1 MGSFHNNK
9 NACVALIVWDVLEVY
24 IGVKISMSQKIWDLY
39 PQISAKLLERVL
51 VYPIFQNSILTR
63 MKEPQTLGFITRKTF
78 SDDIFLGIALIYGSN
93 IVDLVTFSTSYTKH
107 LVEGIKPIGL
117 KSGAIFSV
125 SCRKHNNKSTRMV
138 YWHDLTIFAHFVRVT
153 GSSKY

>member
-1 MGSFHNNK
+1 M
-9 NACVALIVWDVLEVY
+9 
-24 IGVKISMSQKIWDLY
+24 Y

-107 LVEGIKPIGL
+107 LVEGIKTIGL

-125 SCRKHNNKSTRMV
+125 NCRKHNNKSTGMV
-138 YWHDLTIFAHFVRVT
+138 Y
-153 GSSKY
+153 